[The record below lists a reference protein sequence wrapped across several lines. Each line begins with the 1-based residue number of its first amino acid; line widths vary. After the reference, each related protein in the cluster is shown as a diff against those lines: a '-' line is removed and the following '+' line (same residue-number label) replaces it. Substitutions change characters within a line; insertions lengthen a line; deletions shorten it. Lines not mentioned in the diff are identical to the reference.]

1 MLIGYWCE
9 KCGMITNESAVIWK
23 KKDAKDV
30 ASLPHCWAHNCV
42 LKPRFETESSLAIS
56 TEKE

>member
-1 MLIGYWCE
+1 
-9 KCGMITNESAVIWK
+9 MITNESAVIWK